1 MRQSRAALGRTRPLF
16 VYHSARDTF
25 EELGA
30 QAIPLGLLP
39 ELNSSAPVILDM
51 EPGDMVVLATDGFFE
66 WEDAKGEQFGETRLT
81 KSVREARHLTPEEI
95 IAKLYEAVK
104 KFSNGTKQI
113 DDLTAVV
120 IKRARQAA

>member
-1 MRQSRAALGRTRPLF
+1 